1 MFNVKM
7 HPLFTMTMR
16 LGCLLLATSVEAKT
30 SGTHQNTVRKEVIYS
45 VVGDIREARITFAD
59 STGRVEHE
67 IVHVP
72 WKLKIMMPCKTKVSL
87 AARNLSPTGHFTV
100 RIRIDGKD
108 VKEVHGEGHLAGVFA
123 ESITCS

>member
-1 MFNVKM
+1 MFTVKW
-7 HPLFTMTMR
+7 HPPFKLAMLLGSLFLVT
-16 LGCLLLATSVEAKT
+16 AVEAKT

-45 VVGDIREARITFAD
+45 VGGDIREARISFMD

-72 WKLKIMMPCKTKVSL
+72 WKLKIMMPCKSKVSI
-87 AARNLSPTGHFTV
+87 AARNLSPNGNVTV

-108 VKEVHGEGHLAGVFA
+108 VKEVTGHGHLAGVFA
-123 ESITCS
+123 ESQTCS